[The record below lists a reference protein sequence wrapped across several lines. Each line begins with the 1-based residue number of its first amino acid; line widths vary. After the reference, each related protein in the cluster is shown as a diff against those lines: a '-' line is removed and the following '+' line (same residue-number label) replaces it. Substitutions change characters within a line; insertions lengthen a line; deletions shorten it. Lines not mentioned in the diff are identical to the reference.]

1 MDVNLIYPGILTN
14 IITILLFLN
23 SKQRDRYLLFV
34 MIIGQLILI
43 SGESDESD
51 KNLDKIQISH
61 ILFTLTIIIGSVY
74 FNEKHN
80 LVFIGILILLR
91 FITRYIYDDCL
102 FLLSSNHHEFD
113 IETDI
118 HKYINWDIIFSISLI
133 IIFYRLFKDKI
144 ISNV

>member
-1 MDVNLIYPGILTN
+1 MEDNINLIYPAILTN

-23 SKQRDRYLLFV
+23 SRLHDRYLLFI

-43 SGESDESD
+43 SGESD

-80 LVFIGILILLR
+80 LIFIGILILLR

-118 HKYINWDIIFSISLI
+118 HKYINWDIIFFISLL

-144 ISNV
+144 MK